1 MSLSCILNWWMLS
14 RQTTAA
20 EIAQLGER
28 VTEDHKVPGSIPGF
42 GTEHPAASHFLV
54 LKGCQICY
62 TRSKLCQALRR
73 HSIFPAHSLRY
84 AYHELF
90 KDGKLI
96 LGQGIRRKNLTTS
109 LLVRTKISVKQS
121 PNVGLEPTT
130 LRLRV

>member
-1 MSLSCILNWWMLS
+1 MHGVSEISS
-14 RQTTAA
+14 RH
-20 EIAQLGER
+20 LHHCC
-28 VTEDHKVPGSIPGF
+28 EDHKVPGSIPGF

-90 KDGKLI
+90 KDEKLI